1 MAARRWRGREG
12 ASWQSPLASALQ
24 MTQVIALVGSL
35 FQGIAYQ
42 PVILL
47 IIALQ
52 CGLWTYLKRC
62 EEAAAEPRSSRRRAA
77 HRSEPQRATSAS
89 NAARSAPASEA

>member
-1 MAARRWRGREG
+1 MPAGCGRWKSCGGGGAGAR
-12 ASWQSPLASALQ
+12 
-24 MTQVIALVGSL
+24 QVIALVGSL

-77 HRSEPQRATSAS
+77 QRSEPQRATSAS